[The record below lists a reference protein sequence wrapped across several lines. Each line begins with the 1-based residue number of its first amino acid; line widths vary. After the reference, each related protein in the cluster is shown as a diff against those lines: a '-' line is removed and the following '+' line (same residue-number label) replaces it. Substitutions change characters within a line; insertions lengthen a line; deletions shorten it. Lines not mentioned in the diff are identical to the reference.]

1 MRRLALWS
9 LVNDGRLLF
18 LFLCPPQRDLMAMM
32 ISQTD
37 SRQSNLRE
45 SVLEVLQGDQDR
57 LEAVEGYYCLRLHL

>member
-18 LFLCPPQRDLMAMM
+18 FFSVPQRDLMAMM

-37 SRQSNLRE
+37 SRQSNLRG

-57 LEAVEGYYCLRLHL
+57 LEAVEGYYRLRLHL